1 MTEISGQ
8 FSEQIKPLLKPE
20 DAQRGY
26 LLAVGRDG
34 KRDYFPVVS
43 ATVVGIASDEHS
55 FATQYE
61 LTQELAKRKK
71 DAKKAKRDAFWAQ
84 VFQ

>member
-1 MTEISGQ
+1 M
-8 FSEQIKPLLKPE
+8 
-20 DAQRGY
+20 
-26 LLAVGRDG
+26 
-34 KRDYFPVVS
+34 VS

-71 DAKKAKRDAFWAQ
+71 DAKKAKRDAFLAQ